1 MKNTIIN
8 RMAVRK
14 VALALGDINK
24 QVVFVGGAVV
34 SIYIDDPSAED
45 VRPTKDV
52 DISVEIKSLGE
63 LEKLRL
69 KLIERGFKHN
79 SEDNVI
85 CRFRLDEILVDVM
98 GTKQIGWAPANKWF
112 EEGFPLKQSADMYG
126 TPIYILPLP
135 FYLASKFTA
144 FSDRK
149 GNDPRTSH
157 DFEDIVYLLNYTSN
171 IKEIVMNS
179 PTVLREYLKNVF
191 LDILKSETL
200 QEAILCNLFY
210 ENQMN
215 RYERIMRT
223 LKDIANEI

>member
-14 VALALGDINK
+14 VALALGYLNK

-52 DISVEIKSLGE
+52 DISLEIKSLGE

-79 SEDNVI
+79 SADNVI
-85 CRFRLDEILVDVM
+85 CRFRLDDILVDVM
-98 GTKQIGWAPANKWF
+98 GTKPIGWAPANKWF
-112 EEGFPLKQSADMYG
+112 EKGFALKQSVDMDG

-144 FSDRK
+144 FYDRS

-171 IKEIVMNS
+171 IEEIIKKS
-179 PTVLREYLKNVF
+179 PTVLQKYLKKVF

-200 QEAILCNLFY
+200 HEAILCNLFY

-215 RYERIMRT
+215 RYDRIIRI
-223 LKDIANEI
+223 LKDIAY